1 MARDSSDPTPIGSH
15 RELVDHLARGC
26 RPAHEWRLGTEHE
39 KIPFYRSNHAPVPYA
54 GDSGIRALL
63 EGLAARTGWQTI
75 TEEGLPIGLF
85 DDVGGGAVS
94 LEPGGQFELSGAPL
108 RSVHETRDE
117 LFRHLTDVKA
127 VAESL
132 GIGFLTL
139 GESPLWTRAQTP
151 VMPKGR
157 YRIMMDYMP
166 RVGQLGLDMMFRT
179 TTVQV
184 NLDFSSEADM
194 VKKLRVSLALQPL
207 ATALFA
213 NSPFT
218 DGRPNGLLSAR
229 SEIWR
234 DTDADRTGMLAFAFE
249 DGMGFERYV
258 DWVLDVPT
266 YFVKR
271 GDRYHDVAGR
281 SFRDLLDGRMPG
293 LEGERATLSDWSNH
307 LSTVFPEVRLKQFL
321 EMRGADA
328 GPAPMLLAL
337 PAFWVG
343 LLYDSNALDAAW
355 DLVRDWTE
363 ADRQSLRDAVP
374 REGLAATIRGRPLR
388 ELGREVL
395 ALARAGLS
403 ARALIDNAGDNESRY
418 LDPLDIIVAS
428 GRTQAEDLLALWNG
442 RWDHSVEPA
451 FEECVF

>member
-1 MARDSSDPTPIGSH
+1 
-15 RELVDHLARGC
+15 
-26 RPAHEWRLGTEHE
+26 
-39 KIPFYRSNHAPVPYA
+39 
-54 GDSGIRALL
+54 
-63 EGLAARTGWQTI
+63 
-75 TEEGLPIGLF
+75 
-85 DDVGGGAVS
+85 
-94 LEPGGQFELSGAPL
+94 
-108 RSVHETRDE
+108 
-117 LFRHLTDVKA
+117 
-127 VAESL
+127 
-132 GIGFLTL
+132 
-139 GESPLWTRAQTP
+139 
-151 VMPKGR
+151 
-157 YRIMMDYMP
+157 
-166 RVGQLGLDMMFRT
+166 
-179 TTVQV
+179 
-184 NLDFSSEADM
+184 M

-207 ATALFA
+207 AIALFA

-363 ADRQSLRDAVP
+363 TDRQSLRDAVP
-374 REGLAATIRGRPLR
+374 REGLAATIRGQPLR
-388 ELGREVL
+388 ELAREVL

-403 ARALIDNAGDNESRY
+403 ARALIDDAGDNESRY
-418 LDPLDIIVAS
+418 LDPLDIIVAN
-428 GRTQAEDLLALWNG
+428 GRTQAEDLLALWSG